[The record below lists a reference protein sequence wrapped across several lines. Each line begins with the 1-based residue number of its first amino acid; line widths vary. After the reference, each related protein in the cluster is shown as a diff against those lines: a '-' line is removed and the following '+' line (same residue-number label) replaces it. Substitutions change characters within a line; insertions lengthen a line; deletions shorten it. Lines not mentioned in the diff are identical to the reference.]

1 VIYGLYWHPAV
12 AWDLNIRS
20 DPLSFVDRN
29 IDWYRGYFW
38 QVRVIDSRRPP
49 GTVKVSAPVDY
60 FQQHLLPAAVYQQVI
75 EVSMIKCL
83 IYTRTTYDNTTSND
97 LGNKS
102 PFDGITGKNDPII
115 ERMPGTYRKYRNMII
130 QIDDGN
136 ICHRKTSQR

>member
-1 VIYGLYWHPAV
+1 V

-20 DPLSFVDRN
+20 DPFSFVDRN
-29 IDWYRGYFW
+29 IDWYRGYF
-38 QVRVIDSRRPP
+38 RREHVIDSRQPP
-49 GTVKVSAPVDY
+49 GTVKVSAPVAY

-75 EVSMIKCL
+75 EVSRIRCL